1 MSDTEVN
8 TNTTSVPR
16 KRGLL
21 RALLLTM
28 LALLVLLVL
37 AGLVLFASV
46 HSNKGSSWWLGVLPG
61 VEVTGPQG
69 SLMGDFCADQINIT
83 LPQAGGHLRLEKF
96 CWQGVQ
102 WSAAD
107 APGAW
112 FHLRLQNLQAQRLV
126 HEPGATQPPKS
137 APTNLRLPFQLS
149 VAQIQLEELSSPVLG
164 VEPVRGLKG
173 KLQLGAQQGGLHQVD
188 ALTLQWGHVL
198 AQGQGRVNTA
208 GDMGVLAELQGRD
221 LRLEASSTAPTPA
234 APPAASTATAAQPL
248 AWQLVV
254 QAAGPLQLL
263 QLTAQ
268 LRTESPSASKT
279 SPASATGPYVAA
291 QATLA
296 PFAAWPLTTLKAQ
309 LHQLDLSLFLPTAPK
324 TLLEG
329 EVQWDM
335 STTSTAANLPPATL
349 SLRNLAPGLWN
360 EGRLPVR
367 AASLSALWMSSTSKA
382 DPNTAKSPANAPT
395 NARRIQLQNLTLD
408 LGNSQ
413 QAAGRITGQGEFS
426 ANDWSLTTEW
436 RGVTPN
442 LLDPRATAMRLS
454 GPVQAKGQWATPTA
468 TPNAATTPPEPR
480 RWQDMVLQA
489 QAQLRGVL
497 NLDTANKSPSEVAL
511 QLDLQGQNQAWTV
524 KRLVAS
530 AGSSELSLKGQ
541 VERSGTAPWR
551 VQAQAQLKNFDPAP
565 WWPGAAS
572 ANGARAGSR
581 LQADADVDFFWPG
594 AARGAKGKPQPS
606 LDLAATLAGLRG
618 RALVNIA
625 PSTLAGV
632 PLEGQLRWLHPI
644 TSSANTPGE
653 FHANLNADGNKLKLD
668 NSDTSSNTAPTEWLF
683 NLDAPRLERLSPWRY
698 FFSGQPGTSS
708 QSTALSGSLQ
718 VQGTWSVAPSNA
730 PTKSSASLMQTWL
743 TQGQSK
749 GEAQA
754 QQLRMGAWQVAQGRV
769 SWQGSLAPAAP
780 LTLQTELTQAS
791 APGFKLNRLVLGLR
805 GNTDAHEISLQAQ
818 SPLEAPPWLQALGGV
833 QAKSNKAGQTFATVQ
848 ARGGL
853 QRSNSGGITGWSGR
867 LTQWLLRD
875 SNESST
881 PWWRGSDA
889 ELSVAWAA
897 EGAASSRGPANAATT
912 PSPFPL
918 RVNLQPGRAELP
930 GAALKWQQVFW
941 QAATVNAPAQ
951 INAQIELEAVAV
963 APLLARLQPE
973 FGWGGDLRIAG
984 RVNVRSQPTFTAD
997 VQLERI
1003 GGDLT
1008 VTEDGFT
1015 QTLGLTDLRL
1025 GLSANNGVWR
1035 FSQGLAGSTLG
1046 VAAGIVVA
1054 RTSPTA
1060 TWPTADALLEGSI
1073 ELQVANLG
1081 TWGTWVPAG
1090 WRLSGE
1096 LQSSATLAGRWGAPE
1111 FTGQL
1116 NGKQLGVRN
1125 LVQGVAVSDGE
1136 IQLSLQGQQARI
1148 EHFSAKAGSG
1158 RVDLTGLATL
1168 GAKPQ
1173 AQLNLVAEQFQL
1185 LGRVDRR
1192 IVTSGQAQL
1201 RLGSDS
1207 VDLTGRFK
1215 VDEGLID
1222 ISKGDAP
1229 TLADD
1234 VVVVRAKEDP
1244 KPEPQVNKMA
1254 QPTVKR
1260 AVKLDLQVA
1269 LGDQLRLRGR
1279 GLNTGLT
1286 GELKLTSPN
1295 NQLAMHGTVRTV
1307 DGTYDAY
1314 RQKLTIDKGQLTFT
1328 GKPDVARLDIEA
1340 TRPNID
1346 VRVGV
1351 AVTGTTVTPRVR
1363 LFSEPEMPDIDKLSW
1378 LVLGRESGGLGG
1390 ADTALLQRAALA
1402 LLAGEEG
1409 GSATDQLLRNIGI
1422 DDLSLR
1428 QSTVAGTNASGSAN
1442 SGGEVRET
1450 IVTLGKQLSR
1460 RWYVGYERS
1469 LNATAGNW
1477 QLIYRIAQRFTLR
1490 AQSGLENSLDLI
1502 WTWRWE

>member
-1 MSDTEVN
+1 MSDTAVGN
-8 TNTTSVPR
+8 PTPSAPR
-16 KRGLL
+16 KPGLRRTL
-21 RALLLTM
+21 LLTLVALLALLL
-28 LALLVLLVL
+28 LVGV
-37 AGLVLFASV
+37 GLWASL
-46 HSNKGSSWWLGVLPG
+46 HSNKGSNWWLGLVPG

-69 SLMGDFCADQINIT
+69 SLMGDFCAEHISIT
-83 LPQAGGHLRLEKF
+83 LPKASGRLQIDNL

-112 FHLRLQNLQAQRLV
+112 FHLHLQSLKAKQVV
-126 HEPGATQPPKS
+126 HETGTPQPRGNP
-137 APTNLRLPFQLS
+137 PTNLQLPFQLS
-149 VAQIQLEELSSPVLG
+149 VAQIELAELRSAALG
-164 VEPVRGLKG
+164 AEPVRGIQG
-173 KLQLGAQQGGLHQVD
+173 QLQLGAQQGALHQVD
-188 ALTLQWGHVL
+188 ALTLQWGQVQ
-198 AQGQGRVNTA
+198 AQGQGRVNTM
-208 GDMGVLAELQGRD
+208 GDLGVLAELRGRN
-221 LRLEASSTAPTPA
+221 LRLDAASAPSAPSTAPMSA
-234 APPAASTATAAQPL
+234 LPL
-248 AWQLVV
+248 NWQLVV
-254 QAAGPLQLL
+254 QASGPLPLL
-263 QLTAQ
+263 NLTAQ
-268 LRTESPSASKT
+268 LRTEAAPTPKPAPKPGAAKGKGPSMD
-279 SPASATGPYVAA
+279 A

-309 LHQLDLSLFLPTAPK
+309 LHELDLSLFLPTAPK

-335 STTSTAANLPPATL
+335 PTTHSAAQLPPATL

-367 AASLSALWMSSTSKA
+367 AASLSALWMPPSSKA
-382 DPNTAKSPANAPT
+382 DTAPAPP
-395 NARRIQLQNLTLD
+395 RRIQLQNLTLD
-408 LGNSQ
+408 LGNGQ

-426 ANDWSLTTEW
+426 TREWSLTTEW

-442 LLDPRATAMRLS
+442 QLDPRATPMRLT
-454 GPVQAKGQWATPTA
+454 GPVQAKGHWPTPPTA
-468 TPNAATTPPEPR
+468 AEPR
-480 RWQDMVLQA
+480 RWQDMVLQL

-497 NLDTANKSPSEVAL
+497 SDGTTKTSPQEVAL
-511 QLDLQGQNQAWTV
+511 QLELQGQDQAWTV
-524 KRLVAS
+524 KRLLAT
-530 AGSSELSLKGQ
+530 AGNSSLSLKGQ
-541 VERSGTAPWR
+541 AERSGTTPWR
-551 VQAQAQLKNFDPAP
+551 IQAQAQLQNFDPAL
-565 WWPGAAS
+565 WWPGINPSSKPGAS
-572 ANGARAGSR
+572 SR
-581 LQADADVDFFWPG
+581 LQADADVDLFWPG
-594 AARGAKGKPQPS
+594 VVSPGKAAQNKTADPS
-606 LDLAATLAGLRG
+606 ATLSALRG
-618 RALVNIA
+618 RAQVNIA
-625 PSTLAGV
+625 PSTFAGV
-632 PLEGQLRWLHPI
+632 ALDGQLRWLHPVASS
-644 TSSANTPGE
+644 TSTPAE
-653 FHANLNADGNKLKLD
+653 FDANLNVDGNRLKLD
-668 NSDTSSNTAPTEWLF
+668 NGEVSTSSASPTTPTTWRF
-683 NLDAPRLERLSPWRY
+683 NLDAPRLDRLSPWSA
-698 FFSGQPGTSS
+698 FFIGPNAAPLAT
-708 QSTALSGSLQ
+708 TALAGSLQ
-718 VQGTWSVAPSNA
+718 VQGTWSPALNNMAATP
-730 PTKSSASLMQTWL
+730 SASPLQTWL
-743 TQGQSK
+743 TQGQLK
-749 GEAQA
+749 GEAKA
-754 QQLRMGAWQVAQGRV
+754 QQLRIGNWQVVQG
-769 SWQGSLAPAAP
+769 SLQWQGSLAPAAP
-780 LTLQTELTQAS
+780 LTLQTDLTQAS
-791 APGFKLNRLVLGLR
+791 APGFKLNRLLLDLR
-805 GNTDAHEISLQAQ
+805 GNTDAHEINFQAQ

-833 QAKSNKAGQTFATVQ
+833 QSKPNKAGQTFATLQ

-853 QRSNSGGITGWSGR
+853 QRGHSGHVTGWSGR

-875 SNESST
+875 SDASST

-889 ELSVAWAA
+889 ELSVAWATD
-897 EGAASSRGPANAATT
+897 GAAVSRGAAGVVTT
-912 PSPFPL
+912 TTPFPL
-918 RVNLQPGRAELP
+918 RVKLQPGRAELP
-930 GAALKWQQVFW
+930 GAAIKWQQLFW
-941 QAATVNAPAQ
+941 QAATANSPAQ

-963 APLLARLQPE
+963 APLLARLQPD

-997 VQLERI
+997 VLLERT

-1008 VTEDGFT
+1008 VTEDGYT
-1015 QTLGLTDLRL
+1015 QTLGLSDLRL
-1025 GLSANNGVWR
+1025 GLTADNGVWR
-1035 FSQGLAGSTLG
+1035 FSQGLAGTTLG

-1060 TWPTADALLEGSI
+1060 TWPTADAPLEGSV

-1096 LQSSATLAGRWGAPE
+1096 LQCSATLAGRWGAPE

-1125 LVQGVAVSDGE
+1125 LVQGVSVSDGE
-1136 IQLSLQGQQARI
+1136 IKLSLQGQQARI

-1158 RVDLTGLATL
+1158 RVELTGQATL

-1173 AQLNLVAEQFQL
+1173 AQLNLVAQQFQL

-1192 IVTSGQAQL
+1192 IVTSGQAEL
-1201 RLGSDS
+1201 RLGADNL
-1207 VDLTGRFK
+1207 DLTGRFK

-1234 VVVVRAKEDP
+1234 VVVVRGKEEP
-1244 KPEPQVNKMA
+1244 KPEAPENKTA
-1254 QPTVKR
+1254 QPSVKR
-1260 AVKLDLQVA
+1260 TVKLDLQVA
-1269 LGDQLRLRGR
+1269 LGEQLRLRGR

-1314 RQKLTIDKGQLTFT
+1314 RQKLTIDRGQLTFT
-1328 GKPDVARLDIEA
+1328 GKYDVARLDIEA
-1340 TRPNID
+1340 TRPNTD

-1428 QSTVAGTNASGSAN
+1428 QSTSSGSNAN
-1442 SGGEVRET
+1442 NSGEVRET
-1450 IVTLGKQLSR
+1450 IVSLGKQLSR

>member
-1 MSDTEVN
+1 MVN
-8 TNTTSVPR
+8 TNTTSIPR

-28 LALLVLLVL
+28 LALLALLVL
-37 AGLVLFASV
+37 TGLLLFASV
-46 HSNKGSSWWLGVLPG
+46 HSNKASSWWLGVLPG

-83 LPQAGGHLRLEKF
+83 LPQAAGHLRLEKL
-96 CWQGVQ
+96 CWQGMQ

-126 HEPGATQPPKS
+126 HEPGTTQPPKS

-149 VAQIQLEELSSPVLG
+149 VAQIQLDELNSPVLG

-173 KLQLGAQQGGLHQVD
+173 KLQLGAQQGEMHQVD
-188 ALTLQWGHVL
+188 ALTLQWGHVH

-221 LRLEASSTAPTPA
+221 LRLNASSTTSTPASPPA
-234 APPAASTATAAQPL
+234 APTATTALPL

-268 LRTESPSASKT
+268 LRTESPLVSKPT
-279 SPASATGPYVAA
+279 PSGGTGPYVSA
-291 QATLA
+291 QAALA

-367 AASLSALWMSSTSKA
+367 AASLSALWMPSTTKA
-382 DPNTAKSPANAPT
+382 DTSTAKSLANARANPSA

-426 ANDWSLTTEW
+426 ANDWTLTTEW

-468 TPNAATTPPEPR
+468 TPNAPATPPEPR

-497 NLDTANKSPSEVAL
+497 NLDTANKSPPEVAL
-511 QLDLQGQNQAWTV
+511 QLDLQGQNQAWMV

-530 AGSSELSLKGQ
+530 SGDSELSLKGQ
-541 VERSGTAPWR
+541 VERSGTTPWR

-565 WWPGAAS
+565 WWPGAAF
-572 ANGARAGSR
+572 ANGARAGSH
-581 LQADADVDFFWPG
+581 LQADADVEFFWPG
-594 AARGAKGKPQPS
+594 AASGDKGKPQPS
-606 LDLAATLAGLRG
+606 LDPAAALAGLRG

-668 NSDTSSNTAPTEWLF
+668 SDDASTRNTPTAWLF
-683 NLDAPRLERLSPWRY
+683 NLDAPRLERLSPWWL
-698 FFSGQPGTSS
+698 FSGGQRAASNQT
-708 QSTALSGSLQ
+708 TAVAGSLQ
-718 VQGTWSVAPSNA
+718 VQGRWSPPSNNTPTTPPA
-730 PTKSSASLMQTWL
+730 PLLQTWL
-743 TQGQSK
+743 TQGQSS
-749 GEAQA
+749 GEGKA
-754 QQLRMGAWQVAQGRV
+754 QQLRIGRWQVAQGRV
-769 SWQGSLAPAAP
+769 SWQGSLAQAAP
-780 LTLQTELTQAS
+780 VTLQTELTQAS
-791 APGFKLNRLVLGLR
+791 APGFKLNRLMLDLR
-805 GNTDAHEISLQAQ
+805 GSTDAHEIGLQAQ
-818 SPLEAPPWLQALGGV
+818 SPLVAPPWLQALGGV

-853 QRSNSGGITGWSGR
+853 QRSSSGGITGWSGR

-889 ELSVAWAA
+889 DLSVAWAA
-897 EGAASSRGPANAATT
+897 DSAASPRGPAGAATT
-912 PSPFPL
+912 PTSFPL

-941 QAATVNAPAQ
+941 QAATANAPAQ

-1060 TWPTADALLEGSI
+1060 TWPTADAALEGSI

-1148 EHFSAKAGSG
+1148 EHFSAKAGNG

-1173 AQLNLVAEQFQL
+1173 AQLNLVAQQFQL

-1207 VDLTGRFK
+1207 IDLTGRFK

-1244 KPEPQVNKMA
+1244 KPEPQDNKTA

-1295 NQLAMHGTVRTV
+1295 NQLAMHGTLRTV

-1314 RQKLTIDKGQLTFT
+1314 RQKLTIDRGQLTFT

-1340 TRPNID
+1340 TRPNTD

-1351 AVTGTTVTPRVR
+1351 AVTGTTVTPRIR
-1363 LFSEPEMPDIDKLSW
+1363 LFSEPEMSDIDKLSW

-1402 LLAGEEG
+1402 LLSGEED
-1409 GSATDQLLRNIGI
+1409 SKTDQLLRNIGI

>member
-1 MSDTEVN
+1 MSDAVAEPS
-8 TNTTSVPR
+8 TTRPLR
-16 KRGLL
+16 PRGLL
-21 RALLLTM
+21 RRLLLGL
-28 LALLVLLVL
+28 LALPVLLVL
-37 AGLVLFASV
+37 IGLTMWASL
-46 HSNKGSSWWLGVLPG
+46 HTHRGSSWWLGMLPG

-69 SLMGDFCADQINIT
+69 SLMGDFCADHINIT
-83 LPQAGGHLRLEKF
+83 LPASVGRLHLDKL
-96 CWQGVQ
+96 CWKGLQ

-112 FHLRLQNLQAQRLV
+112 FHLHLKTLQAQRLL
-126 HEPGATQPPKS
+126 HEAGTPQPRQN
-137 APTNLRLPFQLS
+137 APTNLRLPIQLS
-149 VAQIQLEELSSPVLG
+149 VAQIRLAELSSAALG
-164 VEPVRGLKG
+164 EEPVRGIQAQ
-173 KLQLGAQQGGLHQVD
+173 LQLGAQQGELHKVD
-188 ALTLQWGHVL
+188 ALSLQWGHVH
-198 AQGQGRVNTA
+198 AHGQGQVATA
-208 GDMGVLAELQGRD
+208 ADMGVLAELQGRD
-221 LRLEASSTAPTPA
+221 LRFETQPAARTPTAPPTPA
-234 APPAASTATAAQPL
+234 PPL
-248 AWQLVV
+248 DWQLMVKA
-254 QAAGPLQLL
+254 QGPLPLL
-263 QLTAQ
+263 NLTAQ
-268 LRTESPSASKT
+268 LRTEGPPTSKT
-279 SPASATGPYVAA
+279 SPAAGSGPYLNA

-296 PFAAWPLTTLKAQ
+296 PFAAWPVVAMKAQ
-309 LHQLDLSLFLPTAPK
+309 LRQLDLSLFLPRAPQ

-329 EVQWDM
+329 EVQWDV
-335 STTSTAANLPPATL
+335 SPTSSASNLPPATL
-349 SLRNLAPGLWN
+349 SLRNLAPGMWN

-367 AASLSALWMSSTSKA
+367 AASLSALWMPSTSKA
-382 DPNTAKSPANAPT
+382 DPNTATTPANAPA

-426 ANDWSLTTEW
+426 ASDWTLTTEW

-454 GPVQAKGQWATPTA
+454 GTVQAKGQWATPTA
-468 TPNAATTPPEPR
+468 RSNPAAAAPEPR
-480 RWQDMVLQA
+480 RWQDMALQA

-497 NLDTANKSPSEVAL
+497 NQDTANKSPPEVAL
-511 QLDLQGQNQAWTV
+511 QLDLQGQDQAWTI
-524 KRLVAS
+524 KRLLAS

-565 WWPGAAS
+565 WWPGATS
-572 ANGARAGSR
+572 TSGARASSS
-581 LQADADVDFFWPG
+581 LQADADVEFFWPG
-594 AARGAKGKPQPS
+594 AASGAKPNPQPS
-606 LDLAATLAGLRG
+606 VDLAAALAGLRG
-618 RALVNIA
+618 RAQVNIA

-632 PLEGQLRWLHPI
+632 PLEGQLRWLRPI
-644 TSSANTPGE
+644 TSSSNSPGE
-653 FHANLNADGNKLKLD
+653 FQANLNADGNKLKLD
-668 NSDTSSNTAPTEWLF
+668 HSDTSSITAPTVWLL
-683 NLDAPRLERLSPWRY
+683 NLDAPRLERLSPWSPLFY
-698 FFSGQPGTSS
+698 APGATSNN
-708 QSTALSGSLQ
+708 TAWAGSLQ
-718 VQGTWSVAPSNA
+718 VQGTWAPAPA
-730 PTKSSASLMQTWL
+730 PTNTNTPNTSFVPSLATWIA
-743 TQGQSK
+743 QGQSSV
-749 GEAQA
+749 EAKA
-754 QQLRMGAWQVAQGRV
+754 KQLRFGAWQLAQGRV

-791 APGFKLNRLVLGLR
+791 APGLQLNQLVFDLR
-805 GNTDAHEISLQAQ
+805 GSAEAHEISVQAS
-818 SPLEAPPWLQALGGV
+818 SPLQAPPWLQALGGL
-833 QAKSNKAGQTFATVQ
+833 QAKRDQAGQTFATVQ

-853 QRSNSGGITGWSGR
+853 QRGGGGSFTGWSGR

-875 SNESST
+875 SNESNP
-881 PWWRGSDA
+881 PWWRGS
-889 ELSVAWAA
+889 ESGLSVAWAA
-897 EGAASSRGPANAATT
+897 NSPSVAATT
-912 PSPFPL
+912 AGAATSATPFAL

-930 GAALKWQQVFW
+930 GAALRWQQVFW
-941 QAATVNAPAQ
+941 QAATHTSPAQ
-951 INAQIELEAVAV
+951 INAQAELEAVAV
-963 APLLARLQPE
+963 APLLARLQPD
-973 FGWGGDLRIAG
+973 FGWGGDLALAG
-984 RVNVRSQPTFTAD
+984 RVNVRSQPTFAAD
-997 VQLERI
+997 VLLERI

-1008 VTEDGFT
+1008 VIEDGVT
-1015 QTLGLTDLRL
+1015 QTLGLSDLRL
-1025 GLSANNGVWR
+1025 GLTADNGVWR

-1046 VAAGIVVA
+1046 VAGGLVVA

-1060 TWPTADALLEGSI
+1060 IWPSADSALEGSI

-1081 TWGTWVPAG
+1081 NWGTWVPAG

-1116 NGKQLGVRN
+1116 NGRQLGVRN
-1125 LVQGVAVSDGE
+1125 LLQGVAISEGE
-1136 IQLSLQGQQARI
+1136 IKLSLQGQQARI

-1158 RVDLTGLATL
+1158 RVDLTGQALF

-1173 AQLNLVAEQFQL
+1173 AQLNLVAQQFQL

-1207 VDLTGRFK
+1207 VDLTGRFR

-1229 TLADD
+1229 SLAND
-1234 VVVVRAKEDP
+1234 VVVVRSKD
-1244 KPEPQVNKMA
+1244 EPQPDPLEAEPV
-1254 QPTVKR
+1254 QRTVKR
-1260 AVKLDLQVA
+1260 SVKLDLEVP

-1295 NQLAMHGTVRTV
+1295 NQLAMHGSVRTV

-1314 RQKLTIDKGQLTFT
+1314 RQKLTIERGLLTFT

-1340 TRPNID
+1340 TRPNTD

-1351 AVTGTTVTPRVR
+1351 AFTGTTVTPRIR
-1363 LFSEPEMPDIDKLSW
+1363 LFSEPEMPEIDKLSW
-1378 LVLGRESGGLGG
+1378 LVLGRESGGLGN

-1402 LLAGEEG
+1402 LLSGEED
-1409 GSATDQLLRNIGI
+1409 SKTDQLLRNIGI

-1428 QSTVAGTNASGSAN
+1428 QSTVAGTNASGNAN

-1450 IVTLGKQLSR
+1450 VVTLGKQLSR

-1469 LNATAGNW
+1469 LNATEGNW